1 MICDLR
7 AVAVCFG
14 SHIQRVGG
22 QESMIE
28 QVLTGLSLSGQLLL
42 VKLSQIGLTVILAL
56 VALRI
61 AQLAANR
68 FGRQIERSDDEPARQ
83 ARLKTLVGAGLNTAR
98 AIIVVLA
105 ALMILGEL
113 GVDLTPV
120 LASVGVVTLAV
131 SLGAQTIIKDFIGGL
146 LVLIENQYRVG
157 DTVQIGAVTG
167 KVEQITL
174 RATYVREASGRLM
187 LVPNGDVRVVANAS
201 QGWALVTIDL
211 SFPLD
216 ADIEEARRVLQTAL
230 EQTKADPTLSPF
242 LLEAPQVASWHGLSE
257 RAVQIR
263 LTAKTTPDKQYDVAR
278 MLRQRALDALTQAG
292 LALIKA

>member
-1 MICDLR
+1 MT
-7 AVAVCFG
+7 
-14 SHIQRVGG
+14 
-22 QESMIE
+22 E
-28 QVLTGLSLSGQLLL
+28 QIITGLSASGQLLL
-42 VKLSQIGLTVILAL
+42 IKLSQIGLTIILAI

-68 FGRQIERSDDEPARQ
+68 FGRQIERSAEDAARQ
-83 ARLKTLVGAGLNTAR
+83 ARLKTLLGASLNTTR
-98 AIIVVLA
+98 AIIVVIA

-131 SLGAQTIIKDFIGGL
+131 SLGAQTVIKDFIGGV

-174 RATYVREASGRLM
+174 RATYVREASGRLVI
-187 LVPNGDVRVVANAS
+187 VPNGDVRVVANAS

-211 SFPLD
+211 SLPLD
-216 ADIEEARRVLQTAL
+216 ADIEQARRVLQSSLDKA
-230 EQTKADPTLSPF
+230 KADPAFSPL
-242 LLEAPQVASWHGLSE
+242 LLEPPQVAPWHGLSE

-263 LTAKTTPDKQYDVAR
+263 LTAKTTPDMQYDVAR
-278 MLRQRALDALTQAG
+278 MLRQRALDALNHAG
-292 LALIKA
+292 LALVRA

>member
-1 MICDLR
+1 
-7 AVAVCFG
+7 
-14 SHIQRVGG
+14 
-22 QESMIE
+22 MIE
-28 QVLTGLSLSGQLLL
+28 QVVAGLSSAGQLLL
-42 VKLSQIGLTVILAL
+42 VKLLQIGLTVILAL

-61 AQLAANR
+61 AQLVANR
-68 FGRQIERSDDEPARQ
+68 FERQIDRSDDEPARQ
-83 ARLKTLVGAGLNTAR
+83 ARLKTLVSAGLNTAR

-157 DTVQIGAVTG
+157 DTVQIGTVTG

-216 ADIEEARRVLQTAL
+216 ADIEEARRVLQASL
-230 EQTKADPTLSPF
+230 EQAKADPALSPF
-242 LLEAPQVASWHGLSE
+242 LLEPPQVASWHGLSE

-278 MLRQRALDALTQAG
+278 MLRQRALDASDPGRPRAG
-292 LALIKA
+292 QSMNLHTEWMR

>member
-1 MICDLR
+1 
-7 AVAVCFG
+7 
-14 SHIQRVGG
+14 
-22 QESMIE
+22 MIE
-28 QVLTGLSLSGQLLL
+28 QVLAGLSLSGQLLL
-42 VKLSQIGLTVILAL
+42 VKLSQIGLTVILAI

-68 FGRQIERSDDEPARQ
+68 FGRQIERSAEDPARQ

-98 AIIVVLA
+98 AIIVGLA

-230 EQTKADPTLSPF
+230 EQAKADPALSPF
-242 LLEAPQVASWHGLSE
+242 LLELPQVASWHGLSE

-292 LALIKA
+292 LPLVKA

>member
-1 MICDLR
+1 
-7 AVAVCFG
+7 
-14 SHIQRVGG
+14 
-22 QESMIE
+22 MIE
-28 QVLTGLSLSGQLLL
+28 QVVAGLSLAGQLLL
-42 VKLSQIGLTVILAL
+42 VKLLQIGLTVILAL

-68 FGRQIERSDDEPARQ
+68 FERQIDRSDEDPARR
-83 ARLKTLVGAGLNTAR
+83 ARLKTLVSAGLNTAR

-187 LVPNGDVRVVANAS
+187 LVPNGEVRVVANAS

-216 ADIEEARRVLQTAL
+216 ADIEEGASRLAGFAGASESRSGALALPPGTASGGVLAR
-230 EQTKADPTLSPF
+230 P
-242 LLEAPQVASWHGLSE
+242 
-257 RAVQIR
+257 
-263 LTAKTTPDKQYDVAR
+263 
-278 MLRQRALDALTQAG
+278 QRAGGTDSADRQDDAGQAVRCG
-292 LALIKA
+292 QDAAPTGA

>member
-1 MICDLR
+1 
-7 AVAVCFG
+7 
-14 SHIQRVGG
+14 
-22 QESMIE
+22 MIE
-28 QVLTGLSLSGQLLL
+28 QVLAGLSLSGQLLL
-42 VKLSQIGLTVILAL
+42 VKLSQIGLTVILAI

-68 FGRQIERSDDEPARQ
+68 FGRQIEQSAEDPARQ

-98 AIIVVLA
+98 AIIVALA

-157 DTVQIGAVTG
+157 DTVQIAAVTG
-167 KVEQITL
+167 QVEQITL
-174 RATYVREASGRLM
+174 RATYVREASGRLV

-211 SFPLD
+211 SLPLD
-216 ADIEEARRVLQTAL
+216 ADIEQARRVLQASL
-230 EQTKADPTLSPF
+230 EQAKADPVLSPF
-242 LLEAPQVASWHGLSE
+242 LLEPASGGIL
-257 RAVQIR
+257 
-263 LTAKTTPDKQYDVAR
+263 AR
-278 MLRQRALDALTQAG
+278 PQRAGGANPADRQDDARQAVRCGEDAATTGARRVDPGRPRAGQGMSLTHEQST
-292 LALIKA
+292 

>member
-1 MICDLR
+1 MLWLAIR
-7 AVAVCFG
+7 N
-14 SHIQRVGG
+14 VGG
-22 QESMIE
+22 LETMIE
-28 QVLTGLSLSGQLLL
+28 QALASLSLSGQVLL

-61 AQLAANR
+61 AQLAAKR
-68 FGRQIERSDDEPARQ
+68 FGRQIEQSAEDPVRQ
-83 ARLKTLVGAGLNTAR
+83 ARLKTLVGAGLNTTR
-98 AIIVVLA
+98 AIIVALA

-157 DTVQIGAVTG
+157 DTVQIAAVTG
-167 KVEQITL
+167 QVEQITL
-174 RATYVREASGRLM
+174 RATYVREASGRLV

-201 QGWALVTIDL
+201 QGWALVTVDL
-211 SFPLD
+211 SLPLD
-216 ADIEEARRVLQTAL
+216 ADIEQARRVLQASL
-230 EQTKADPTLSPF
+230 EQAKADPLLSPF
-242 LLEAPQVASWHGLSE
+242 LLEPPQVASWHGLSE

-263 LTAKTTPDKQYDVAR
+263 LTAKTTPDRQYDAAR

-292 LALIKA
+292 LTLVKA

>member
-1 MICDLR
+1 
-7 AVAVCFG
+7 
-14 SHIQRVGG
+14 
-22 QESMIE
+22 MIE
-28 QVLTGLSLSGQLLL
+28 QVVAGLSLAGQLLL
-42 VKLSQIGLTVILAL
+42 VKLLQIGLTVILAI

-68 FGRQIERSDDEPARQ
+68 FERQIDRSDDEPARQ
-83 ARLKTLVGAGLNTAR
+83 ARLKTLVSAGLNTAR

-216 ADIEEARRVLQTAL
+216 ADIEEARRVLQASL
-230 EQTKADPTLSPF
+230 EQAKADPALSPF
-242 LLEAPQVASWHGLSE
+242 LLEPPQVASWHGLSE

-292 LALIKA
+292 LALVKA

>member
-1 MICDLR
+1 MLWL
-7 AVAVCFG
+7 AH
-14 SHIQRVGG
+14 SKVGG
-22 QESMIE
+22 VETMTE
-28 QVLTGLSLSGQLLL
+28 QVLASLSLSGQILL
-42 VKLSQIGLTVILAL
+42 VKLSQIGLTIVLAI

-61 AQLAANR
+61 AQLAAKR
-68 FGRQIERSDDEPARQ
+68 FERQIERSAEDSVRQ
-83 ARLKTLVGAGLNTAR
+83 ARLKTLVSAGLNTAR
-98 AIIVVLA
+98 AIIVALA

-157 DTVQIGAVTG
+157 DTVQIGIVTG
-167 KVEQITL
+167 NVEQITL
-174 RATYVREASGRLM
+174 RATYVREASGRLVI
-187 LVPNGDVRVVANAS
+187 VPNGEVRVVANAS

-211 SFPLD
+211 SLPLD
-216 ADIEEARRVLQTAL
+216 ADIEQARRALQAAL
-230 EQTKADPTLSPF
+230 EQANSDPALSPF
-242 LLEAPQVASWHGLSE
+242 LLEPPQVASWHGLSE

-263 LTAKTTPDKQYDVAR
+263 LTAKTTPDRQYDAAR

-292 LALIKA
+292 LALVKA